1 MAHSGTRPAD
11 AYSPLYFLASLG
23 AGGLAVTFFM
33 YLMFWVPH
41 PGQPVPVFEDL
52 LRTWS
57 TNGIAMK
64 TALVV
69 AVTGIAG
76 FAFLN
81 IKLLIWNL
89 TEMSKFRRTKS
100 YTKLRQTN
108 GETQL
113 LAMPLALAMTV
124 NVGFIVG
131 LVFVPKLWTMVEYLF
146 PLAMIA
152 FVAITF
158 LALRQIG
165 QFLGRVLAE
174 GGVFD
179 VTANNSFAQLL
190 PAFALAMSAVGLS
203 APAAMSTVPAIVGI
217 SLVLSTLIGTVAALY
232 ATIAAITAFNS
243 MLHHGTAKES
253 GPTLMVVV
261 PLLTVLGIMLLR
273 QNHGLQ
279 TTFEVHAANAE
290 TLMLLTKILAVQFA
304 FGLLGLLVLKRQ
316 GYVDAFLRGQG
327 NSAGAYALVCPG
339 VALSV
344 MLQFWINKGLVATG
358 LIIKFG
364 VAYWAFT
371 AVALGFQIAMILLV
385 VHLNRRHF
393 GRSDQAKVIPAE

>member
-1 MAHSGTRPAD
+1 MAHTGTRPAD

-52 LRTWS
+52 LRAWS
-57 TNGIAMK
+57 ASGLAMK
-64 TALVV
+64 TALVI

-81 IKLLIWNL
+81 IKTLIWNL
-89 TEMSKFRRTKS
+89 TEMSKFKKTES
-100 YTKLRQTN
+100 YAKLRQTN

-124 NVGFIVG
+124 NVGFILG
-131 LVFVPKLWTMVEYLF
+131 LVFVPKLWTVVEYLF

-152 FVAITF
+152 FLAIAV

-190 PAFALAMSAVGLS
+190 PAFALAMIAVGLS
-203 APAAMSTVPAIVGI
+203 APAAMSTQPVIVGS
-217 SLVLSTLIGTVAALY
+217 SLVLSTVIGTVAAVY

-273 QNHGLQ
+273 QNHGLH

-304 FGLLGLLVLKRQ
+304 FGLLGLLVLRRQ
-316 GYVDAFLRGQG
+316 GYADAFLRGQG

-344 MLQFWINKGLVATG
+344 MLHFWINKGLVATG
-358 LIIKFG
+358 LIAKFG
-364 VAYWAFT
+364 IAYWGFS
-371 AVALGFQIAMILLV
+371 AVALGFQIAMVLLV
-385 VHLNRRHF
+385 IYLNRRHF
-393 GRSDQAKVIPAE
+393 GRTGNAQVVPAE

>member
-1 MAHSGTRPAD
+1 MAHTGTRPAD
-11 AYSPLYFLASLG
+11 TYSPLYFLASLG

-41 PGQPVPVFEDL
+41 PGQPVPIFEDI
-52 LRTWS
+52 LRAWS
-57 TNGIAMK
+57 TNGPAMKSAIVIAM
-64 TALVV
+64 
-69 AVTGIAG
+69 TGIAG

-81 IKLLIWNL
+81 IQLLIWNL
-89 TEMSKFRRTKS
+89 RKMSAFRKTDS
-100 YTKLRQTN
+100 YSKLRRSN

-124 NVGFIVG
+124 NVGFVLG
-131 LVFVPKLWTMVEYLF
+131 LVFVPNLWSVVEYLF
-146 PLAMIA
+146 PLAIVAFLAIA
-152 FVAITF
+152 G

-190 PAFALAMSAVGLS
+190 PAFALAMVAVGLS
-203 APAAMSTVPAIVGI
+203 APAAMSTQPLIVGS
-217 SLVLSTLIGTVAALY
+217 SLVLSTVIGTVAALY
-232 ATIAAITAFNS
+232 AAIAAFTAFNS
-243 MLHHGTAKES
+243 MLHYGTAKES

-261 PLLTVLGIMLLR
+261 PLLTVLGIMLMR
-273 QNHGLQ
+273 QDHGLH
-279 TTFEVHAANAE
+279 TTFDVHATSAE
-290 TLMLLTKILAVQFA
+290 ALMLMTKILAVQLA

-316 GYVDAFLRGQG
+316 GYADAFLRGEG

-358 LIIKFG
+358 LIVKFG

-371 AVALGFQIAMILLV
+371 AIALGFQIAMILLV
-385 VHLNRRHF
+385 LHLNRRHF
-393 GRSDQAKVIPAE
+393 GKSAYRQAVPAE